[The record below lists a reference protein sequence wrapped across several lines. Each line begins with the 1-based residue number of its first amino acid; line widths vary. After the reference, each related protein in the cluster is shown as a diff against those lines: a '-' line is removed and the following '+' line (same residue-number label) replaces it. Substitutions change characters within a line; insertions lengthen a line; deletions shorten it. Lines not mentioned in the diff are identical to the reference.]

1 MTCSDFI
8 QEFSDYVDGVADPS
22 AVQAARAHLDACESC
37 RRYEHTYRQGVT
49 LLRSV
54 SDVSVR
60 EGFEPDLERRLRRET
75 ALALESLGRRPVSSG
90 SPMTMVL
97 GMALIL
103 VGAAWSPFLF
113 SGGVEVDLRP
123 IRAAMPQA
131 RALTA
136 DRVEFGFPT
145 PARQRVQGELVGFDL
160 WDEPSNLLQQ
170 YAPVMRGYT
179 AGGVRLG
186 LD

>member
-1 MTCSDFI
+1 MTCSEFI
-8 QEFSDYVDGVADPS
+8 EGFSDYVDGVADP
-22 AVQAARAHLDACESC
+22 AGVEAARAHLEACESC
-37 RRYEHTYRQGVT
+37 RSYEHTYRRGIS
-49 LLRSV
+49 LLRSF
-54 SDVSVR
+54 SDLSVR

-75 ALALESLGRRPVSSG
+75 AIALENLGRRPSSSG
-90 SPMTMVL
+90 SSMTLVL
-97 GMALIL
+97 GMALVL

-123 IRAAMPQA
+123 IRAAMPYA

-136 DRVEFGFPT
+136 ERVELGFPT
-145 PARQRVQGELVGFDL
+145 PSRNGVRGGFVGQNL
-160 WDEPSNLLQQ
+160 WDEPSTLLRQ

-179 AGGVRLG
+179 AAGPRLG

>member
-1 MTCSDFI
+1 MTCSEFI
-8 QEFSDYVDGVADPS
+8 EGFSEYVDGVSNPDGIE
-22 AVQAARAHLDACESC
+22 AARAHLEGCDSC
-37 RRYEHTYRQGVT
+37 RRYERTYRRGVS
-49 LLRSV
+49 LLRSF
-54 SDVSVR
+54 SDLSVR

-75 ALALESLGRRPVSSG
+75 ALALENLGRRPVSSG
-90 SPMTMVL
+90 SPMTVVL

-113 SGGVEVDLRP
+113 SGRVEVDLRP

-136 DRVEFGFPT
+136 ERVEFGFPGT
-145 PARQRVQGELVGFDL
+145 PRVRVRGDFAGENL
-160 WDEPSNLLQQ
+160 WDEPSRIFKQ
-170 YAPVMRGYT
+170 YAPVMRGYAT
-179 AGGVRLG
+179 AGPRLG